1 MRTRGTTCLFVGT
14 RDDAV
19 RHWLRLRSHD
29 IEAQL
34 EEAFID
40 SLSISVS
47 CGAGTGIAKVL
58 VPESAKD
65 DALEVLG
72 SATPNRLGDPTD

>member
-1 MRTRGTTCLFVGT
+1 MFISAQ
-14 RDDAV
+14 DDAV
-19 RHWLRLRSHD
+19 RRWLLLRSRD

-34 EEAFID
+34 EEAFVD
-40 SLSISVS
+40 SRSGPAS

-65 DALEVLG
+65 AALEVLG
-72 SATPNRLGDPTD
+72 SATPPRIEGATD